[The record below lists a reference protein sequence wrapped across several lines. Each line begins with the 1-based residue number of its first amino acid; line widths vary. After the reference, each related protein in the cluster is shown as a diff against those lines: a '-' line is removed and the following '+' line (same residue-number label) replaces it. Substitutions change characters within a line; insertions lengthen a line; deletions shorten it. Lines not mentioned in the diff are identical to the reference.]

1 METIRVM
8 ELYITLIDIMNPIN
22 DPVDLTRATR
32 FNLRQIVNKNSHG
45 DI

>member
-22 DPVDLTRATR
+22 DPVDLTLATR
-32 FNLRQIVNKNSHG
+32 FNLKRIVNNSHG